1 MIKTII
7 FDWDG
12 VIVDSMGWIS
22 EAMQEV
28 LLSYGVKKSSEE
40 VRNEFFQPGSEFYN
54 SHGVEI
60 KDKDEL
66 KRRHKAAIAK
76 HKIFDPL
83 FPEVK
88 EVLHFLKDNNFKL
101 GIVSST
107 DNSELVRQLELLDIK
122 GIFSNDFILG
132 KASNKN
138 EKLRDLIKIHNLSLD
153 ETLYVGDIS
162 TDIISAKEV
171 GIKSA
176 GIERREEARKK
187 LGALNPDYLFSS
199 LIDLKILL
207 EKQLL

>member
-1 MIKTII
+1 MIKAII

-22 EAMQEV
+22 KAMQEV
-28 LLSYGVKKSSEE
+28 LLSYGVEKSSEE
-40 VRNEFFQPGSEFYN
+40 VRNEFFQPGSDFYN

-60 KDKDEL
+60 KDKEEL
-66 KRRHKAAIAK
+66 KRRHKAAIEK

-88 EVLHFLKDNNFKL
+88 EVLHFLKKNNFKL

-107 DNSELVRQLELLDIK
+107 DSLELMRQLELLDIK
-122 GIFSNDFILG
+122 EIFTKEFILG
-132 KASNKN
+132 RASNKN
-138 EKLRDLIKIHNLSLD
+138 EKLREFIKILD
-153 ETLYVGDIS
+153 IPLDKILYVGDIS
-162 TDIISAKEV
+162 TDITSAQAV

-187 LGALNPDYLFSS
+187 LATFNPDYLFSS
-199 LIDLKILL
+199 FNDLKSLA
-207 EKQLL
+207 EKQLQ